1 VLIEEKEQLIDNLT
15 NKYSLGASLIEN
27 TDMKKRRVLLVE
39 DDSLSVKLYVKLLSK
54 WGYDVSYANNGMLAL
69 EMLEEESYDLLL
81 TDNQLPLMTGSEL
94 VEKVMK
100 TRPTLKTLI
109 VTGDSASLFASLTKT
124 TVLRKPIIPDYLKF
138 RINQILVSNT

>member
-1 VLIEEKEQLIDNLT
+1 MLIEEKEQLIDNLT

-54 WGYDVSYANNGMLAL
+54 WGYDVSYTNNGMLAL
-69 EMLEEESYDLLL
+69 KMLEEESYDLLL

>member
-15 NKYSLGASLIEN
+15 NKYSLRASLIEN
-27 TDMKKRRVLLVE
+27 TDMEKRRVLLVE

>member
-1 VLIEEKEQLIDNLT
+1 MLIEEKEQLIDNLT

-27 TDMKKRRVLLVE
+27 TDMEKRRVLLVE

>member
-1 VLIEEKEQLIDNLT
+1 MLIEEKEQLIDNLT
-15 NKYSLGASLIEN
+15 SKYSLRASLIEN
-27 TDMKKRRVLLVE
+27 TDMEKRRVLLVE

>member
-1 VLIEEKEQLIDNLT
+1 MLIEEKEQLIDNLT
-15 NKYSLGASLIEN
+15 NKYSLRASLIEN

>member
-1 VLIEEKEQLIDNLT
+1 MLIEEKEQLIDNLT
-15 NKYSLGASLIEN
+15 NKYSLRASLIEN
-27 TDMKKRRVLLVE
+27 TDMEKRRALLVE

>member
-1 VLIEEKEQLIDNLT
+1 MLIEEKEQLIDNLT
-15 NKYSLGASLIEN
+15 NKYSLRASLIEN
-27 TDMKKRRVLLVE
+27 TDMEKRRVLLVE

>member
-1 VLIEEKEQLIDNLT
+1 MLIEEKEQLIDNLT

>member
-1 VLIEEKEQLIDNLT
+1 MLIEEKEQLIDNLT
-15 NKYSLGASLIEN
+15 NKYPLRASLIEN

>member
-1 VLIEEKEQLIDNLT
+1 ME
-15 NKYSLGASLIEN
+15 
-27 TDMKKRRVLLVE
+27 KRRVLLVE